1 MVRHLAA
8 AGGWGGKQLLQHFT
22 ILALVDGCAYR
33 VLCCKQAPIG
43 GALRSMSPPT
53 TDQPL
58 TPDSIAESSKDH
70 MFNQALLGFQRE
82 IGLRYDPITVI
93 EIMHKHDLFWYAQPA
108 ELGIAVYL
116 CHVKGKCIVSW
127 LNKGAGTEDLCVA
140 LSLLLGIPALLLI
153 SQVTNSEVKTVDADK
168 TPLESVK
175 QESKADPVITKI
187 ADTESSSPQSLS
199 KSLDDPLTEE
209 EIQSIRD
216 VLKAQTPE
224 VKRDYPIR
232 FKGAFPGLVPD
243 DARAVTPY
251 HTQYRHVLFFQ
262 DYINELEGFPAA
274 D

>member
-1 MVRHLAA
+1 
-8 AGGWGGKQLLQHFT
+8 
-22 ILALVDGCAYR
+22 
-33 VLCCKQAPIG
+33 
-43 GALRSMSPPT
+43 MSPPT
-53 TDQPL
+53 TDQPP
-58 TPDSIAESSKDH
+58 TPGSIAESSKDH

-82 IGLRYDPITVI
+82 IGLRYDPATVI
-93 EIMHKHDLFWYAQPA
+93 EIMHKHDLFWYV
-108 ELGIAVYL
+108 ENNEIGSDVYL

-127 LNKGAGTEDLCVA
+127 LNKDAGSEDLYVA
-140 LSLLLGIPALLLI
+140 LSRLLGIPALLLI
-153 SQVTNSEVKTVDADK
+153 YPAPNSKILTVDADK

-175 QESKADPVITKI
+175 QESEADPVITKI
-187 ADTESSSPQSLS
+187 ADTESSSPQSPS

-251 HTQYRHVLFFQ
+251 HTQYRHALFFQ